1 MINRRTR
8 AALLSLAVALLAAL
22 AAAGCSGTLATGT
35 ASSPARGEADCAR
48 TPGAAGIW
56 RPQLGYCE
64 Y

>member
-1 MINRRTR
+1 MSTRRRRRTFLPLTL
-8 AALLSLAVALLAAL
+8 ALIAAL
-22 AAAGCSGTLATGT
+22 AAVGCSGTLASST
-35 ASSPARGEADCAR
+35 ASSPARGPADCAR